1 MEPSSARKYSFCSS
15 GFSDKNIV
23 WVPNRPARNCGP
35 LFFASAPLGT
45 DSNPM
50 KVRRLTRQY
59 GFSGYSIYRYLVNET
74 LHNGSYLLLWCE
86 ETAQAVASY
95 WNASLE
101 DVTRIVNGCIQVG
114 LFNGELYEKHRILTS
129 ADIQRNY
136 MDHVRSCGLLSRY
149 PDIPKEFELSAS

>member
-1 MEPSSARKYSFCSS
+1 
-15 GFSDKNIV
+15 
-23 WVPNRPARNCGP
+23 
-35 LFFASAPLGT
+35 
-45 DSNPM
+45 M

-101 DVTRIVNGCIQVG
+101 DVTTAAYKSDFSTVSYTKN
-114 LFNGELYEKHRILTS
+114 T
-129 ADIQRNY
+129 
-136 MDHVRSCGLLSRY
+136 
-149 PDIPKEFELSAS
+149 AS